1 MVKLCLKLVFL
12 RDDEWVDDAG
22 VQEYDAATL
31 DGLCLQ
37 IGETLLGFG
46 WIKHIDG
53 VKVDSCYGVAT
64 EGWYKVLSIGDIPR
78 PQAKLRIV
86 QDDGAAEPTGSG
98 QKRGIDAVDDAA
110 EETCPMPKLAKQS
123 KCEHGRRKP
132 ECRHCGGASICVH
145 GKRKS
150 RCKECGGAS
159 ICVHGRRKDQC
170 KDCRGAVFCKHNR
183 RKNECRYC
191 GGASFCPHGRR
202 KSRCKECGGASMCVH
217 GREKHRCKECGG
229 ASICEHGREKHR
241 CKECGGA
248 SVCEHGRQK
257 HQCNECKEV
266 LGTTRINRMNGKQ
279 NAEKGRA

>member
-1 MVKLCLKLVFL
+1 MVKLWLKLLFL
-12 RDDEWVDDAG
+12 RNDEWVDAV

-31 DGLCLQ
+31 DELCLQ

-46 WIKHIDG
+46 WIEHIDG
-53 VKVDSCYGVAT
+53 VKVDSFFGVVS
-64 EGWYKVLSIGDIPR
+64 EGWHKVLSIGDIPT

-98 QKRGIDAVDDAA
+98 QKRGIDAVDGGA
-110 EETCPMPKLAKQS
+110 EIEPADDGTAKPTGKRLKTGATQKAQS
-123 KCEHGRRKP
+123 KC
-132 ECRHCGGASICVH
+132 VH
-145 GKRKS
+145 
-150 RCKECGGAS
+150 
-159 ICVHGRRKDQC
+159 D
-170 KDCRGAVFCKHNR
+170 R
-183 RKNECRYC
+183 RKNE
-191 GGASFCPHGRR
+191 
-202 KSRCKECGGASMCVH
+202 
-217 GREKHRCKECGG
+217 
-229 ASICEHGREKHR
+229 